1 MKLTVLGT
9 GTIAFSPARS
19 CASYYVEAGTAKVLV
34 DCGSGTTRRLAELA
48 IPWQGITH
56 VALSHFHIDHHAD
69 LPSIIFAWKYGQ
81 LPPRSTPIDVIG
93 PIGTKDLLG
102 RLAAAYGEWVTA
114 PGYEVRVTELAPG
127 GSFDLGGATLGCTK
141 VPHTPESMAY
151 SITEGGHRLVYS
163 GDTGFDPAFAEW
175 ARGCD
180 VMVLECSLPQSMAI
194 VEHLT
199 PEQCGEIARLAE
211 PRRLV
216 LTHLY
221 PPVEW
226 VDIAAV
232 VAAKYNGPLVIA
244 HDGWRATLGNG
255 E

>member
-9 GTIAFSPARS
+9 GTIAFSPKRS
-19 CASYYVEAGTAKVLV
+19 CAGYYIEAATSKVLI
-34 DCGSGTTRRLAELA
+34 DCGSGITRRLAEFA
-48 IPWQGITH
+48 IPWQEITH
-56 VALSHFHIDHHAD
+56 VALTHFHIDHHAD
-69 LPSIIFAWKYGQ
+69 LPSLIFAWKYGQ
-81 LPPRSTPIDVIG
+81 LPTRSSPLDIIG
-93 PIGTKDLLG
+93 PAGTKELLQ

-127 GSFDLGGATLGCTK
+127 ASFDLGGATLGCTK

-216 LTHLY
+216 LTHFY
-221 PPVEW
+221 PPVES
-226 VDIAAV
+226 VDIAGI
-232 VAAKYNGPLVIA
+232 VAAKYYGPLVIA
-244 HDGWRATLGNG
+244 QDGWRTSL
-255 E
+255 ED